1 MKLLFKQRLF
11 SWFDSYDI
19 YDEAGNTVYV
29 VKGQLSWGHK
39 LVIYDAY
46 GNEVGMVVQK
56 VLTFLP
62 KFEIYKNGSYIGCL
76 SKEFSFLTPHYNID
90 YNGWHIDG
98 TIMEWDYKEVNS
110 DEKFALV
117 LSDAKAQVSYDYDTG
132 RITTF
137 LISTQHQEDTSVMD
151 IRPLAEAVMETAG
164 KIKND
169 NMSDQDFYKFKFVTK
184 VFAMK
189 GIKIEL
195 LGIAI
200 IPLGIAVTTN
210 NFWGYV
216 LGVLGFGVAVV
227 GCFLKDNH

>member
-98 TIMEWDYKEVNS
+98 TIMEWDYS
-110 DEKFALV
+110 ILDR
-117 LSDAKAQVSYDYDTG
+117 SGY
-132 RITTF
+132 
-137 LISTQHQEDTSVMD
+137 LIA
-151 IRPLAEAVMETAG
+151 RFR
-164 KIKND
+164 KC
-169 NMSDQDFYKFKFVTK
+169 
-184 VFAMK
+184 
-189 GIKIEL
+189 
-195 LGIAI
+195 
-200 IPLGIAVTTN
+200 
-210 NFWGYV
+210 
-216 LGVLGFGVAVV
+216 V
-227 GCFLKDNH
+227 GCADVCTGNRCRKMFQKLIVDLVTVIIRRMKHGNIQKENREKNI

>member
-98 TIMEWDYKEVNS
+98 TIMEWDYSILDQSGYSIARVSKEL
-110 DEKFALV
+110 FHMT
-117 LSDAKAQVSYDYDTG
+117 DTYV
-132 RITTF
+132 I
-137 LISTQHQEDTSVMD
+137 DV
-151 IRPLAEAVMETAG
+151 
-164 KIKND
+164 
-169 NMSDQDFYKFKFVTK
+169 QD
-184 VFAMK
+184 
-189 GIKIEL
+189 
-195 LGIAI
+195 
-200 IPLGIAVTTN
+200 P
-210 NFWGYV
+210 
-216 LGVLGFGVAVV
+216 
-227 GCFLKDNH
+227 